1 MENQITKGIAI
12 REPMQLT
19 AENVERVFKDCLA
32 EQREG
37 AQPIRGV
44 VLKVGF
50 NPSKVS
56 ENRDNILSM
65 LSLLPEPFFAGIG
78 GGWSFLNLCVDRDG
92 RHWTDFHQTCD
103 MLVCL
108 GLAIG
113 AAEFCLKQRELWQCF
128 PGGMPYI
135 QIDLQKWGAA

>member
-1 MENQITKGIAI
+1 MNSENTIIV

-37 AQPIRGV
+37 AQRVNGV
-44 VLKVGF
+44 KLKASF

-56 ENRDNILSM
+56 ENRENILSM

-78 GGWSFLNLCVDRDG
+78 GGWTFLNLCVDANG
-92 RHWTDFHQTCD
+92 RQWTGLHQTCD

-108 GLAIG
+108 GIAIG
-113 AAEFCLKQRELWQCF
+113 AVKFCLEQRELWQVF
-128 PGGMPYI
+128 PGGMPYLTI
-135 QIDLQKWGAA
+135 NTNI